1 MLVIRRLLLVFLGAA
16 AVFLVPWTIYLANT
30 LPTQFDTEQWNLAW
44 VGFDTALGC
53 CFAAACWLGWRRH
66 RAAVPMLAATAT
78 LLCCDAWF
86 DVLLDWASP
95 DRWSSVA
102 MVVGAELPIAALLLW
117 RARTL
122 LVAPKP
128 RPLTVRDIELRTD
141 PQVQHL
147 LTTLAGLRTADTATL
162 ADALGQPV
170 SKVGAELDDLRA
182 NGYVVQRGGR
192 WQQAW
197 MSTELPKP
205 EDFQGAQRARVEEF
219 VNAKFDRE
227 LRLLGWAAEHRDEF
241 GDWGKGHRA
250 NMRLNA
256 AELAAF
262 NTEYEELIARYSL
275 RHRSTSD
282 DRDVAIR
289 FYAFP
294 NPSDSALAAT
304 GT

>member
-1 MLVIRRLLLVFLGAA
+1 VIRRLLLVFLGAA
-16 AVFLVPWTIYLANT
+16 ALFLVPWTVYLADT
-30 LPTQFDTEQWNLAW
+30 LPSRFDTGQWNLAW
-44 VGFDTALGC
+44 VGFDTALGG

-95 DRWSSVA
+95 DRWTSVA
-102 MVVGAELPIAALLLW
+102 LALGAELPIAALVVW

-122 LVAPKP
+122 LVAPKA

-141 PQVQHL
+141 PRVQRL
-147 LTTLAGLRTADTATL
+147 LTALSGPRGADTATL
-162 ADALGQPV
+162 ADELGET
-170 SKVGAELDDLRA
+170 VGAVASLLGELRA
-182 NGYVVQRGGR
+182 DGYVELRGGR
-192 WQQAW
+192 WQHAW

-205 EDFQGAQRARVEEF
+205 QDFEGAQRVTVEQY

-227 LRLLGWAAEHRDEF
+227 LRLLSWAAAHRDEF
-241 GDWGKGHRA
+241 GDWGRGHRS
-250 NMRLNA
+250 NLRLSA

-262 NTEYEELIARYSL
+262 STEYDELITRYSL
-275 RHRSTSD
+275 RRRSTPD
-282 DRDVAIR
+282 GRDVAVR

-294 NPSDSALAAT
+294 TPSESVLAP
-304 GT
+304 G